1 MPDMA
6 VPSVAPVVFAL
17 LAATSFAASQVA
29 VRRGLVTTTVV
40 GGLLVSLGSSLAVLT
55 VAVALDPPTGALDG
69 QAIALFAMAGVAA
82 PGVARWAAATGVR
95 RLGPSTAVPI
105 MQSARPLLA
114 TAAAVVLL
122 TEPLTTQRAVGLALI
137 VVGGWS
143 LSRDTTADA
152 DPGRRPADRDTLGPS
167 SRSGSKPLR
176 GDAIPRRQ
184 AVLRRGAAF
193 PLLAGLCYASADIL
207 IKRGLLLMPKP
218 ATAALISTVAALATW
233 SAVVAASPRF
243 RTRVALGSDIGWQVL
258 SGVLAGTALLCL
270 STALG
275 RGDVTLVSPV
285 LASQPLMVF
294 ILSRLLLRDLERLQ
308 MATVLAGC
316 SIVVGTLVVAR

>member
-1 MPDMA
+1 MA

-40 GGLLVSLGSSLAVLT
+40 GGVLVSLGSSLAVLT
-55 VAVALDPPTGALDG
+55 VAVALDPPTGVLDG
-69 QAIALFAMAGVAA
+69 HAIALFAMAGVAA

-143 LSRDTTADA
+143 LSRHTAPDA
-152 DPGRRPADRDTLGPS
+152 DPGRRAAADHRDAPRPS
-167 SRSGSKPLR
+167 SRSGSDPLA
-176 GDAIPRRQ
+176 GDATRRNR

-193 PLLAGLCYASADIL
+193 PLVAGLCYASADIL

-218 ATAALISTVAALATW
+218 ATAALISTLAALTTW

-243 RTRVALGSDIGWQVL
+243 RTRVTLGSDIGWQVL

-270 STALG
+270 STALR

-316 SIVVGTLVVAR
+316 SIVAGTLLVAR